1 MSENK
6 GFTLLEAM
14 IVIFLIGIMA
24 AYAVPSIINWRANA
38 NLIKSAK
45 NLVGD
50 LQMAKIRAVKENH
63 SVVIDYSAIE
73 NDYTV
78 FVDNGEGV
86 DGIEGDK
93 ERNGD
98 ERLVKHGKLDAGV
111 TFKEITYSGDHV
123 RFTSRGRSSN
133 GNVKLINSAGHMR
146 QVGTTNTGK
155 IAVIKLN

>member
-1 MSENK
+1 MLKNK

-24 AYAVPSIINWRANA
+24 AYVVPNFLKWRANA
-38 NLIKSAK
+38 NLIGSVG

-50 LQMAKIRAVKENH
+50 LQKAKIMAIKENH
-63 SVVIDYSAIE
+63 SVVIDYSATE
-73 NDYTV
+73 NSYV
-78 FVDNGEGV
+78 IFVDNGEGD

-93 ERNGD
+93 ERNGE
-98 ERLVKHGKLDAGV
+98 ERLVTHGKLGAGV
-111 TFKEITYSGDHV
+111 TFQDINYPGDHV

-133 GNVKLINSAGHMR
+133 GDVKLINSAGKMR

-155 IAVIKLN
+155 IDIK